1 MGLGVISRRAA
12 RRQRGILQ
20 DVANQ
25 LAQIAVG
32 WEVTFSGPAL
42 PMEPDDGIIEIDVLA
57 SGSTVNGHSTDLSIA
72 GVLRS
77 WILKELARKDLST
90 DWLRSAMVTIHYS
103 RSAPPPNLTAS
114 VRVKSEWGEAEGHSS
129 NSQALPT
136 HLAVGSQPQ
145 KG

>member
-1 MGLGVISRRAA
+1 VISRRAA

-32 WEVTFSGPAL
+32 WEIMLSGPAL
-42 PMEPDDGIIEIDVLA
+42 PAEPDAGVIEIDVPTS
-57 SGSTVNGHSTDLSIA
+57 SGTVNGRSTNLSIA
-72 GVLRS
+72 DVLRS
-77 WILKELARKDLST
+77 WIREEETRKNLST

-103 RSAPPPNLTAS
+103 RSGPAPNLTAD
-114 VRVKSEWGEAEGHSS
+114 VRVVSEWGEAKGHSS

-136 HLAVGSQPQ
+136 HMAGGSQSP
-145 KG
+145 GD